1 MMDKFLIKDKLE
13 TCSND
18 AIKNVENQ
26 YYEIMSNLRRKL
38 TEQLFDIVSRNL
50 RAPATFMPDFITLN
64 IFDKFKKEYEFVMK
78 EAARAYNNALNTA
91 DNIIEKDDSEEG
103 LYHAFSVYT
112 DIAEDTEVLNVSRL
126 ISNIIDEYISSL
138 KYKLSSIFNYMQ
150 NSRQVDEDI
159 NAILGESSR
168 LLNKVF
174 DETLDIISGIKNDN
188 NKAIDEL
195 IDELVSML
203 RVSNKEE
210 YIHGFGEDTFRYD
223 GHEVTYRF
231 EGNNLTLYMDNIKVN
246 DSYTLA
252 DINRTIQDKFP
263 QAKEVTDSMVRRISE
278 IEMDKK
284 EESPS
289 EAMFRSV
296 PSKPELKADVELI
309 DTSRIKEL
317 TPILDIT
324 DDEPKRK
331 EHDDRLDRIRELT
344 PMLDITDDEPKVKKE
359 SPKLDTE
366 ELMSKLEIKDDEPE
380 TKQESSK
387 LDIDE
392 LLSKLEIKDDEDQYV
407 NPNAST
413 NPEDIKLTPEE
424 INALLHGLDI
434 PEEEQ
439 QLIQQEEVKDE
450 DFGALQLR
458 MDQLMRIPEVQTF
471 VELED
476 NPYVKEW
483 QDIQSK
489 MEYYNAKKDYEA
501 LVESQQE
508 QKTTIKMI

>member
-1 MMDKFLIKDKLE
+1 MMDKFLIKDKLG

-18 AIKNVENQ
+18 AVKNVENQ

-78 EAARAYNNALNTA
+78 EAEKAYNDALNTA
-91 DNIIEKDDSEEG
+91 DNIIERDDSEEG
-103 LYHAFSVYT
+103 LYHAFSAYT
-112 DIAEDTEVLNVSRL
+112 DIAEDAEVLNVSRL
-126 ISNIIDEYISSL
+126 IENIIDEYISSL
-138 KYKLSSIFNYMQ
+138 KSKLSSIFNYMQ

-159 NAILGESSR
+159 NAILGESRR

-174 DETLDIISGIKNDN
+174 DETLDIISGIKYDN

-195 IDELVSML
+195 IDELVNML
-203 RVSNKEE
+203 HVSNKEE
-210 YIHGFGEDTFRYD
+210 YIHGLAEDTFRYD

-278 IEMDKK
+278 LEMDKK

-296 PSKPELKADVELI
+296 PSKPKLKADVDLI
-309 DTSRIKEL
+309 DTSHIREL

-324 DDEPKRK
+324 DDEPK
-331 EHDDRLDRIRELT
+331 
-344 PMLDITDDEPKVKKE
+344 VKK
-359 SPKLDTE
+359 
-366 ELMSKLEIKDDEPE
+366 
-380 TKQESSK
+380 ESSK
-387 LDIDE
+387 LDMDE
-392 LLSKLEIKDDEDQYV
+392 LMSKLEIKDDEDQYV

-439 QLIQQEEVKDE
+439 QLTQQEEVKDE
-450 DFGALQLR
+450 DIGALQLR
-458 MDQLMRIPEVQTF
+458 MDQLMKIPEVQTF

-483 QDIQSK
+483 KDIQSK

>member
-1 MMDKFLIKDKLE
+1 MMDKFLIKDKLG

-18 AIKNVENQ
+18 AVKNVENQ

-38 TEQLFDIVSRNL
+38 TEQLYDIVSRNL
-50 RAPATFMPDFITLN
+50 RAPATFMPDFITIN

-78 EAARAYNNALNTA
+78 EAEKAYNDALNTA

-103 LYHAFSVYT
+103 LYHAFSAYT
-112 DIAEDTEVLNVSRL
+112 DIAEDAEVLNVSRL
-126 ISNIIDEYISSL
+126 IENIIDEYISSL
-138 KYKLSSIFNYMQ
+138 KNKLSSIFNYMQ

-159 NAILGESSR
+159 NAILGESRR

-174 DETLDIISGIKNDN
+174 DETLDIISGIKYDN

-195 IDELVSML
+195 IDELVNML
-203 RVSNKEE
+203 HVSNKEE

-278 IEMDKK
+278 LEMDKK

-289 EAMFRSV
+289 EAMFRSA
-296 PSKPELKADVELI
+296 PSKPKLKADVDLI
-309 DTSRIKEL
+309 DTSRIREL

-324 DDEPKRK
+324 DDEPK
-331 EHDDRLDRIRELT
+331 
-344 PMLDITDDEPKVKKE
+344 VKK
-359 SPKLDTE
+359 
-366 ELMSKLEIKDDEPE
+366 
-380 TKQESSK
+380 ESSK
-387 LDIDE
+387 LDMDE
-392 LLSKLEIKDDEDQYV
+392 LMSKLEIKDDEDQYV

-439 QLIQQEEVKDE
+439 QVQQEEVKDE
-450 DFGALQLR
+450 DIGALQLR
-458 MDQLMRIPEVQTF
+458 MDQLMKIPEVQTF

-483 QDIQSK
+483 KDIQSK